1 MRTWMYFRLL
11 WLTQR
16 ANCQFFL
23 VFLILL
29 ILANEIIVFCI
40 LAKPIIKLAWLM
52 AILKNNIP
60 LLHLKEMAI

>member
-11 WLTQR
+11 WLKQR
-16 ANCQFFL
+16 AKCQFFL

-40 LAKPIIKLAWLM
+40 LVKPIIKLAWLM